1 MNHYLARFEQALFDP
16 ALGRDSP
23 LLGRA
28 VLVARYTYALGRD
41 LWAGDL
47 NLRAMSLVYTT
58 LLSVFPLIA
67 FALSILKGLGLHHD
81 LAPAL
86 AEFLRPLGVHAGE
99 LAARI
104 VEIVDRLQGRLVG
117 TLGFAVLIYN
127 VLGAI
132 QKLEE
137 SFNYIWN
144 VPRLR
149 GAGRRFGEYLGV
161 MIVAPIAI
169 VTTFAVASGLANR
182 ASVGWLRQ
190 HTPLG
195 ALFTFA
201 HTVTPWLLTGLALS
215 FLYSFVP
222 NTRVRGRAAL
232 AAGLGT
238 GVVWVAAG
246 YVFASL
252 GAYSTRMMAV
262 YASFAIA
269 LLVLTWLWLSWL
281 ILLLGAQ
288 LCFYLQNPAYLRT
301 GRELLVAS
309 PRLTERLALSAMTVI
324 GTAFVRGDRHPT
336 LDTLADRFAIASGV
350 LAPILR
356 GLEQHGLIVP
366 TGQRAWLP
374 GRALEGITLAS
385 IVEAM
390 RDGHGETGLCQRDAG
405 TLPGCDEVGAQIE
418 SAIRDALGTRT
429 LAWLVDR
436 TGCVTADP

>member
-1 MNHYLARFEQALFDP
+1 MNHYLRRFEQALFDP
-16 ALGRDSP
+16 SLGATRPVLGR
-23 LLGRA
+23 LVVTGRYA
-28 VLVARYTYALGRD
+28 YALARD

-67 FALSILKGLGLHHD
+67 FALSVLKGLGLHHD
-81 LAPAL
+81 LAPAI

-104 VEIVDRLQGRLVG
+104 VEVVDRLQGRLVG
-117 TLGFAVLIYN
+117 TLGFAVLVYN

-149 GAGRRFGEYLGV
+149 GAGRRIGEYLGV
-161 MIVAPIAI
+161 MIVAPVAI
-169 VTTFAVASGLANR
+169 VTTFGVAAGLANR
-182 ASVGWLRQ
+182 GSIGWLRL

-195 ALFTFA
+195 YVFSAIHQL
-201 HTVTPWLLTGLALS
+201 TPWLLTSLALA
-215 FLYSFVP
+215 FLYSFIP
-222 NTRVRGRAAL
+222 NTRVRGRIAL
-232 AAGLGT
+232 AAGFST

-246 YVFASL
+246 YAFANL
-252 GAYSTRMMAV
+252 GEYSTRMMAV

-269 LLVLTWLWLSWL
+269 LLTLTWLWLSWL

-288 LCFYLQNPAYLRT
+288 LCFYLQNPRYLRT

-309 PRLTERLALSAMTVI
+309 PRLAERLALSAMASI
-324 GTAFVRGDRHPT
+324 GEAFERGGPHPS
-336 LDTLADRFAIASGV
+336 LDMLADRYAIASGV

-356 GLEQHGLIVP
+356 ALENSGLIVA
-366 TGQRAWLP
+366 TGEETWLP
-374 GRALEGITLAS
+374 GRALDGISLAS
-385 IVEAM
+385 IVDAV
-390 RDGHGETGLCQRDAG
+390 RDGRSAGSASQRDAA
-405 TLPGCDEVGAQIE
+405 TIACCDGVAAEIE
-418 SAIRDALGTRT
+418 EAILARLGTRT
-429 LAWLVDR
+429 LADIVAAR
-436 TGCVTADP
+436 GQPA